1 MKSLR
6 IPVQSQID
14 PSKMIEGF
22 NIITKQ
28 LVRRPDID
36 DPNYKPIVWEHIHNY
51 LMIAEETMKGMMYDL
66 YEVKAIINAFRG
78 CEEEMSTPEFIKR
91 MTKVIKTYQAT
102 LIFN

>member
-6 IPVQSQID
+6 IPVQSEID
-14 PSKMIEGF
+14 PRKMVDSF
-22 NIITKQ
+22 NITTKK

-66 YEVKAIINAFRG
+66 YEVKAIIDAFRG
-78 CEEEMSTPEFIKR
+78 CEEEMSAPEFIKR
-91 MTKVIKTYQAT
+91 MTKVIKAYQAT
-102 LIFN
+102 LMFN